1 MPNQSIQTDILIVGS
16 GAAGLFA
23 ALQIPAEKHVLLIT
37 KKEAEQ
43 SDSFLAQGGICVL
56 RDLSDYESYYQDTLK
71 AGHYENDPAAV
82 HTMIASSRTIINQ
95 LLTLGVPFAQENGT
109 LCYTREGAHSAP
121 RILYH
126 QDQTGKAITSCL
138 LEHAKQRSNITIL
151 EHTTLLDL
159 LCQQNC
165 CYGAIIQQA
174 DETIATI
181 LAANTILATGGIGGL
196 YSHSTNFAHLTG
208 DSLAIAQRHQI
219 ALKNIDYIQIHPT
232 TLYSQKPG
240 RRFLISESVR
250 GEGAVL
256 LNAAGERF
264 TDELQPRDV
273 VAQAIYQQMELDCKP
288 YVHLSLL
295 PIKKETILQHF
306 PTIYQ
311 HCLEEGYD
319 ITKEPIPIVPAQH
332 YFMGGIQIDLEG
344 RTSMQHLYAA
354 GETACN
360 GVHGANR
367 LASNSLLESLV
378 FAQRAALDI
387 LAQSEP
393 SALFWQTAVQ
403 LAADVQPNH
412 YLPAQ
417 ELQQTYQ
424 QQVLEAIQLEKGK
437 HQHE

>member
-1 MPNQSIQTDILIVGS
+1 M
-16 GAAGLFA
+16 
-23 ALQIPAEKHVLLIT
+23 
-37 KKEAEQ
+37 
-43 SDSFLAQGGICVL
+43 
-56 RDLSDYESYYQDTLK
+56 
-71 AGHYENDPAAV
+71 
-82 HTMIASSRTIINQ
+82 
-95 LLTLGVPFAQENGT
+95 
-109 LCYTREGAHSAP
+109 
-121 RILYH
+121 
-126 QDQTGKAITSCL
+126 
-138 LEHAKQRSNITIL
+138 EHAKQRSNITIL

-196 YSHSTNFAHLTG
+196 YSHSTNFGHLTG

-295 PIKKETILQHF
+295 PIKKRTILQHF

-354 GETACN
+354 GEI
-360 GVHGANR
+360 R
-367 LASNSLLESLV
+367 LQRRTWSQSSGMQFAAGKPGICPTGSVGHPCTKRAFCFILENSCSV
-378 FAQRAALDI
+378 SGRCA
-387 LAQSEP
+387 AQS
-393 SALFWQTAVQ
+393 
-403 LAADVQPNH
+403 
-412 YLPAQ
+412 LPACSGIATDLSATSAGGHSTR
-417 ELQQTYQ
+417 ERKTPT
-424 QQVLEAIQLEKGK
+424 
-437 HQHE
+437 